1 MVAVAAATRADAVA
15 PETRAGDAASS
26 GAARGEEGK
35 KTRRPGGGEKE
46 NDGPVVFSVG
56 ARACARRHVPALAA
70 AAARTLGD
78 AGEVAAVRVAAA
90 RLVVALLAADEE
102 TLRTS
107 VAAEIPR
114 MRDACEAAARASDA
128 TLAGVARTICGAI
141 GV

>member
-15 PETRAGDAASS
+15 PETRAGAAASS

-46 NDGPVVFSVG
+46 NDAPVVFSVG